1 MIKWLKKLVKGSDFV
16 VAKKKISVIALDP
29 RAGKSYGED
38 IAGLFSDVADISVFS
53 MLDGSAAGVLERAD
67 LFVASTD
74 AYGSPEELA
83 KHIPLD
89 SQTMAIEVSF
99 RWSELRKLK
108 ELPAGS
114 KVLFV
119 NMTETMAREAIAQLE
134 QFGITHIHWIPFYPG
149 ASLEEDIH
157 IAVTPDEMR
166 YVPPKMETVIDI
178 GQRVCTSGMMIEIAL
193 RLGLESYG
201 DIVGPASEC
210 GGVFA
215 ELDLPH
221 VQYTYDPGNTYRFC
235 RGEIRLDE
243 DLQNASVPVAYLH
256 MKDGSIHDGYIWNEP
271 IGQGVFPYPVMFA
284 ALERQGG
291 TLACA
296 LEMPMSFC
304 VSMEDLSFRFL
315 EPSDEQIYAQI
326 MQSVEYIRTIAN
338 IQ

>member
-1 MIKWLKKLVKGSDFV
+1 M
-16 VAKKKISVIALDP
+16 
-29 RAGKSYGED
+29 
-38 IAGLFSDVADISVFS
+38 
-53 MLDGSAAGVLERAD
+53 
-67 LFVASTD
+67 
-74 AYGSPEELA
+74 
-83 KHIPLD
+83 
-89 SQTMAIEVSF
+89 
-99 RWSELRKLK
+99 
-108 ELPAGS
+108 
-114 KVLFV
+114 
-119 NMTETMAREAIAQLE
+119 
-134 QFGITHIHWIPFYPG
+134 
-149 ASLEEDIH
+149 
-157 IAVTPDEMR
+157 
-166 YVPPKMETVIDI
+166 
-178 GQRVCTSGMMIEIAL
+178 
-193 RLGLESYG
+193 
-201 DIVGPASEC
+201 
-210 GGVFA
+210 FA
-215 ELDLPH
+215 ELNLPH

>member
-1 MIKWLKKLVKGSDFV
+1 MFLEHVK
-16 VAKKKISVIALDP
+16 
-29 RAGKSYGED
+29 RA
-38 IAGLFSDVADISVFS
+38 A
-53 MLDGSAAGVLERAD
+53 
-67 LFVASTD
+67 
-74 AYGSPEELA
+74 ELA
-83 KHIPLD
+83 D
-89 SQTMAIEVSF
+89 
-99 RWSELRKLK
+99 
-108 ELPAGS
+108 
-114 KVLFV
+114 
-119 NMTETMAREAIAQLE
+119 
-134 QFGITHIHWIPFYPG
+134 
-149 ASLEEDIH
+149 
-157 IAVTPDEMR
+157 R
-166 YVPPKMETVIDI
+166 Y
-178 GQRVCTSGMMIEIAL
+178 GM

-210 GGVFA
+210 GGMFA
-215 ELDLPH
+215 ELNLPN

-326 MQSVEYIRTIAN
+326 MQSVEYKNDCQYTIMPQLKKAARRHSAGSLFGCVVMY
-338 IQ
+338 

>member
-1 MIKWLKKLVKGSDFV
+1 MT
-16 VAKKKISVIALDP
+16 KKKISVIALDP

-149 ASLEEDIH
+149 ASLEEDVH

-271 IGQGVFPYPVMFA
+271 IGQGVFPYPAMLA

-291 TLACA
+291 TLGCA

-304 VSMEDLSFRFL
+304 VSVRDLSFRFL
-315 EPSDEQIYAQI
+315 EPSDEQLYAQI
-326 MQSVEYIRTIAN
+326 MQSVEYVKTLAHVTM
-338 IQ
+338 